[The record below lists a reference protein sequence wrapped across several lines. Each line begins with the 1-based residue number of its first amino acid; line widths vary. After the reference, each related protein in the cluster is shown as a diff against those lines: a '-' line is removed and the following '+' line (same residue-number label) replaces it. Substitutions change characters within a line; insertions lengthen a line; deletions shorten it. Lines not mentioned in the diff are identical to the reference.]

1 MHNIHNIFFFKM
13 REEET
18 IYIWYRKTCC
28 TPVAWNSSSQ
38 NQSIAKGN
46 WLAQTYNKLSRV
58 FKWCFFL
65 QIGLWMTIVY
75 LVNDKIIL
83 FFIYTFSQV
92 IVNFISVGKFK
103 IVYFKSRLSPFNH
116 SSFVS
121 NNKKCVMNFPKT
133 STAFK
138 FGKFYFVHLQGC
150 SFECCNCKT
159 L

>member
-38 NQSIAKGN
+38 NQRATDLPKHTTN
-46 WLAQTYNKLSRV
+46 WVEFLNGV
-58 FKWCFFL
+58 FFL
-65 QIGLWMTIVY
+65 QIGLWMTIVF

-138 FGKFYFVHLQGC
+138 FGKFYFVDLQGC